1 MGHNPI
7 DEAEWKKMQENK
19 RRADQL
25 DKLRAESA
33 ARTQSSIEAWK
44 GSVSER
50 GQSFEHA
57 LAVVAKQ
64 IEERRGQMGME
75 SAATLIRQMGPS
87 IEALGNMERDLAI
100 YLFSVAGLKM
110 VENLNYRDFTPLMI
124 TAEAARNIRVF
135 FDEHLNT
142 EGAFS
147 EELQAVSVPYLAEVD
162 DDGVLSVNL
171 DVPSTQFT
179 EADRQTFVAS
189 LMHR

>member
-64 IEERRGQMGME
+64 IEERRGKWGWK
-75 SAATLIRQMGPS
+75 
-87 IEALGNMERDLAI
+87 ALQ
-100 YLFSVAGLKM
+100 
-110 VENLNYRDFTPLMI
+110 P
-124 TAEAARNIRVF
+124 
-135 FDEHLNT
+135 
-142 EGAFS
+142 
-147 EELQAVSVPYLAEVD
+147 
-162 DDGVLSVNL
+162 
-171 DVPSTQFT
+171 
-179 EADRQTFVAS
+179 
-189 LMHR
+189 